1 MDASQHKKTKMR
13 VLGPAPSGSIN
24 LTRITKRL
32 VLLKFNRNLLY
43 SSNNWDITLFNHFLI
58 RDEIFIVLQLKAM
71 QNQGRSQ

>member
-1 MDASQHKKTKMR
+1 MDAPQHKKTKMR

-24 LTRITKRL
+24 LTRITERL

-43 SSNNWDITLFNHFLI
+43 SSNNWDITLFNHLI
-58 RDEIFIVLQLKAM
+58 RDEVLIVLQLKAM